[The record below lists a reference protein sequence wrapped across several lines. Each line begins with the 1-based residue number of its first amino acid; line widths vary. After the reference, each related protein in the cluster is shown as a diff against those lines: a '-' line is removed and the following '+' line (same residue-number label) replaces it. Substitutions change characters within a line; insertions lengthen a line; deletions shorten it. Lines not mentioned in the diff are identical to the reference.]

1 MSFDAHVLKVLIASP
16 GDTREERDAVERALH
31 GWNADRA
38 GREQVILLPR
48 RWETSAVP
56 RLGGSGQSVINE
68 QLVDDADIVIALFDS
83 RLGMATQAAVSG
95 TAEEIQRSHEAGK
108 PVHVWFSDEPI
119 PRDADLQ
126 QVQSVK
132 EFKLLLE
139 PLGLLG
145 SYASSDDL
153 SFKVRQAIES
163 DLDHLNLG
171 AVTRR
176 ASGTEHALLR
186 ARYESDREQ
195 HIDGKGRM
203 SYRSRRERLTVHNSG
218 PVAAAEVRVEVRPY
232 PGQEPPQL
240 HLGDEPPPTLIPESE
255 FSWPLFLHMGTG
267 RAFEVVMTWK
277 EDDEER
283 TETQHVSS

>member
-56 RLGGSGQSVINE
+56 RLGDSGQSVINE

-126 QVQSVK
+126 QVQSLK
-132 EFKLLLE
+132 EFKQLLE

-176 ASGTEHALLR
+176 TPAAEHAVLR
-186 ARYESDREQ
+186 TRYESEREQ
-195 HIDGKGRM
+195 HFDSKGKM
-203 SYRSRRERLTVHNSG
+203 SYRTRGERLTVRNSG
-218 PVAAAEVRVEVRPY
+218 LVAAAEMRVEIRPY
-232 PGQEPPQL
+232 PGQAAPQL
-240 HLGDEPPPTLIPESE
+240 HLEDEPPPTLIPESE
-255 FSWPLFLHMGTG
+255 FSWPLSVHMGTG

-277 EDDEER
+277 EGHEER
-283 TETQHVSS
+283 TETQHVSR